1 MQNKVKQYVADK
13 VSGREKTLD
22 IGSLDV
28 NGNLRDL
35 FTDYIG
41 LDMREGRNVD
51 IVSNSHNLPFDDE
64 TFDLV
69 TCVETLEHD
78 DNPFKT
84 LDEIYRVLKTEGK
97 VILSASGISFPKHDY
112 PNDYFRYT
120 SEGIKALLNKFKNIE
135 TSEDEDEA
143 YGWAIK

>member
-1 MQNKVKQYVADK
+1 MVEKVKQYVRER
-13 VSGREKTLD
+13 VNGNEKTLD

-35 FTDYIG
+35 FTDYTG
-41 LDMREGRNVD
+41 LDMREGDNVD
-51 IVSNSHNLPFDDE
+51 VVSNSHKLPFKDN

-78 DNPFKT
+78 DKPFKT
-84 LDEIYRVLKTEGK
+84 LEEIHRVLKDGGK
-97 VILSASGISFPKHDY
+97 VILCASGISFPKHAY

-120 SEGIKALLNKFKNIE
+120 AEGIGALLSEFKNIE
-135 TSEDEDEA
+135 TSEDNDEA
-143 YGWAIK
+143 YGCAIK

>member
-1 MQNKVKQYVADK
+1 MVNKVKQYVAERVKGD
-13 VSGREKTLD
+13 EKTLD

-35 FTDYIG
+35 FSDYIG
-41 LDMREGRNVD
+41 LDMRDGDNVD
-51 IVSNSHNLPFDDE
+51 VVANSHNLPFDDE
-64 TFDLV
+64 VFDLV
-69 TCVETLEHD
+69 TCVEMLEHD

-84 LDEIYRVLKTEGK
+84 LDEIYRVLKTGGK
-97 VILSASGISFPKHDY
+97 VILSASGISFPKHAY

-120 SEGIKALLNKFKNIE
+120 AEGIKALLNKFKNIE
-135 TSEDEDEA
+135 TSEDNDEA